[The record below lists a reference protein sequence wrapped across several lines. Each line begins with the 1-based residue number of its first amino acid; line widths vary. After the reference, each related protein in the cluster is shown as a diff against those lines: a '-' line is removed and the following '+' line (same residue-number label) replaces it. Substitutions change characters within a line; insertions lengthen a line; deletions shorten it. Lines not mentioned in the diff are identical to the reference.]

1 MKQHY
6 ETDGTQAHAR
16 SHRSQSSRS
25 IAIATLVVSCLALAV
40 SLATL
45 GVVLTN
51 SNQSTGVETTIDETA
66 ESETNEQSEQD
77 EQIVSDVS
85 EEDTQDEEQEES
97 PAESIVLSDATLEAD
112 VTSSID
118 NGSWHVEVAE
128 VTVTGNLLNVEL
140 AVTNNTDEASYN
152 YSSIR
157 LDVYQDGLEL
167 DRSYLGE
174 DNPTGK
180 VQPGTT
186 FSINYAYE
194 LNNLESDVTVELSYP
209 ISDVV
214 ATSTWSL
221 A

>member
-6 ETDGTQAHAR
+6 ETDGTRAHAR
-16 SHRSQSSRS
+16 SYRSQPSQS
-25 IAIATLVVSCLALAV
+25 IAIATLVVSCLALVV
-40 SLATL
+40 SLVTL

-51 SNQSTGVETTIDETA
+51 TNQSTDVEATIDETA
-66 ESETNEQSEQD
+66 ESEQIEQD
-77 EQIVSDVS
+77 EQSVSDVT
-85 EEDTQDEEQEES
+85 EEEVQDEEQEES
-97 PAESIVLSDATLEAD
+97 PVESIVLSDATLEAD
-112 VTSSID
+112 VSSSIE

-128 VTVTGNLLNVEL
+128 VTVSGNLLNVEL

-167 DRSYLGE
+167 DSSYLDE

-194 LNNLESDVTVELSYP
+194 LNNLESDIEVELSYLGYD
-209 ISDVV
+209 S
-214 ATSTWSL
+214 ATSSWSL

>member
-6 ETDGTQAHAR
+6 ETDGTRAHAR
-16 SHRSQSSRS
+16 SYRSQPSQS
-25 IAIATLVVSCLALAV
+25 IAIATLVVSCLALVV

-51 SNQSTGVETTIDETA
+51 TNQSTDVEATIDETA
-66 ESETNEQSEQD
+66 ESEQIEQD
-77 EQIVSDVS
+77 EQSVSDVS
-85 EEDTQDEEQEES
+85 EEEAQDEEQEES
-97 PAESIVLSDATLEAD
+97 PVESIVLSDATLEAD

-128 VTVTGNLLNVEL
+128 VTVSGNLLNVEL

-174 DNPTGK
+174 DNPSGK

-194 LNNLESDVTVELSYP
+194 LNNLESDIEVELSYLGYD
-209 ISDVV
+209 S
-214 ATSTWSL
+214 ATSSWSL

>member
-16 SHRSQSSRS
+16 SYRSQPSQS
-25 IAIATLVVSCLALAV
+25 IAIATLVVSCLALVV

-51 SNQSTGVETTIDETA
+51 TNQSTDVEAAIDETA
-66 ESETNEQSEQD
+66 ESEQIEQD
-77 EQIVSDVS
+77 EQSVSDVS
-85 EEDTQDEEQEES
+85 EEEAQDEEQEES

-112 VTSSID
+112 VSSSIE

-128 VTVTGNLLNVEL
+128 VTVSGNLLNVEL
-140 AVTNNTDEASYN
+140 AVTNNTDEASYH
-152 YSSIR
+152 YSNIG

-174 DNPTGK
+174 DNPSGK

-194 LNNLESDVTVELSYP
+194 LNNLESDIEVELSYLGYD
-209 ISDVV
+209 S
-214 ATSTWSL
+214 ATSSWSL